1 MAVTIFYQEP
11 RSAHDQPMV
20 QAECRE
26 RACSS
31 YAEATPID
39 AERKREPEGP
49 AQRAQQPRSARDRT
63 GARRAS
69 AKRAAICV
77 QNSAWQLYLPPL
89 TGLAGWW
96 VPLHRGS
103 ANAPPLPIFLPPLT
117 GLSATLYTP
126 PLGGLGGTEGDFNS
140 PICMIKLSLTQMI

>member
-1 MAVTIFYQEP
+1 
-11 RSAHDQPMV
+11 MV

-77 QNSAWQLYLPPL
+77 LKHNLAAISAAPNGACGALS
-89 TGLAGWW
+89 LAGS
-96 VPLHRGS
+96 PL
-103 ANAPPLPIFLPPLT
+103 LT
-117 GLSATLYTP
+117 LHGA
-126 PLGGLGGTEGDFNS
+126 GGPGAGGVA
-140 PICMIKLSLTQMI
+140 SL